1 MVTEVPPPCGPWFG
15 LRPVT
20 VGAATYVNL
29 SFADVAD
36 VAAGFVTVTSTVV
49 FAVPTGD
56 VAVIVPSSTMLKVAL
71 VPPNFIAVAVVK
83 LVPVMVTRVPPAAV
97 PDDGDKLVTVGG

>member
-1 MVTEVPPPCGPWFG
+1 MVTDVPPACGPWFG

-20 VGAATYVNL
+20 VGSATHVNL

-56 VAVIVPSSTMLKVAL
+56 VALVVPSATILKVAL
-71 VPPNFIAVAVVK
+71 VPPNFTAVAAVK
-83 LVPVMVTRVPPAAV
+83 LVPVIVPSVPPAAV
-97 PDDGDKLVTVGG
+97 PDDGDKLVTV